1 MDELPQELQLLPP
14 EKQRE
19 SDATIRAILVE
30 TLVLLATS
38 RANREAMRARGVYQV
53 IKLAHLAEIDPK
65 VSHSSSFVLQTSLT
79 DSKT

>member
-14 EKQRE
+14 EKKRE

-53 IKLAHLAEIDPK
+53 IKLAHLAETDPK
-65 VSHSSSFVLQTSLT
+65 VRHFPSFSL
-79 DSKT
+79 KQR

>member
-19 SDATIRAILVE
+19 PDATIRAILVE
-30 TLVLLATS
+30 SLVLLATS

-53 IKLAHLAEIDPK
+53 IKLAHLAEKDPK
-65 VSHSSSFVLQTSLT
+65 VSCSRSPLFDTQAL
-79 DSKT
+79 D

>member
-19 SDATIRAILVE
+19 PDATIRAILVE

-53 IKLAHLAEIDPK
+53 IKLAHLAEKDPK
-65 VSHSSSFVLQTSLT
+65 VSLFSSLSPFAS
-79 DSKT
+79 SCC